1 MRLANIN
8 GRAAIVSPDGRSVDV
23 EAATDG
29 DVSSDPMEA
38 LAALDRLS
46 SIEVPADAPTVAVE
60 ALGAPVPR
68 PQKILGAGIN
78 YFLHA
83 KEAGFDL
90 PDQPLFFSKLPSALC
105 GPNDPIVIPGGRGQ
119 VDWEA
124 ELVVV
129 IGRTASRVGEADA
142 WSYVA
147 GLTAGQ
153 DISDREEQFRSLRQ
167 FTMGKSF
174 DTFAPLGPV
183 LVTPDEFA
191 NRDDIGIRCWI
202 DGELVQD
209 GRTSDCIFSIAQLIA
224 WVSQIS
230 TLEPGDLIFTGTPS
244 GVGYIRTPPRFL
256 AAGEMLETEIEGIG
270 RLDNRCVSGPA
281 YVSRTYAHV
290 ETVTA

>member
-8 GRAAIVSPDGRSVDV
+8 GRAAVVSLDGRWVDI
-23 EAATDG
+23 EQATDG

-38 LAALDRLS
+38 LTALTRIAS
-46 SIEVPADAPTVAVE
+46 VEVPHYAPTVVPE
-60 ALGAPVPR
+60 ELRPPVPR

-105 GPNDPIVIPGGRGQ
+105 GPNDPIVIPDGRGQ

-129 IGRTASRVGEADA
+129 IGRTASRVDETDA

-183 LVTPDEFA
+183 VVTPDEFG
-191 NRDDIGIRCWI
+191 NRDDVGIRCWI

-209 GRTSDCIFSIAQLIA
+209 GRTSDCIFSVAQLIA

-244 GVGYIRTPPRFL
+244 GVGYIRQPPRFL
-256 AAGEMLETEIEGIG
+256 AAGETLQTEVEGIG
-270 RLDNRCVSGPA
+270 RLENRCVAGPA
-281 YVSRTYAHV
+281 YVSRTYGHV
-290 ETVTA
+290 EPLPA

>member
-8 GRAAIVSPDGRSVDV
+8 GRAADRLRPNGRSVDV

-38 LAALDRLS
+38 LAALDRLA
-46 SIEVPADAPTVAVE
+46 SIEVPADAPMVAAE
-60 ALGAPVPR
+60 DLGAPVPR

-105 GPNDPIVIPGGRGQ
+105 GPNDPIVIPDGRGQ

-129 IGRTASRVGEADA
+129 IGRTASRVDEADA

-191 NRDDIGIRCWI
+191 NRDDVGIRCWI

-224 WVSQIS
+224 WVSQS
-230 TLEPGDLIFTGTPS
+230 ARSSPATSSSRARRPASATS
-244 GVGYIRTPPRFL
+244 ARRRASS
-256 AAGEMLETEIEGIG
+256 AAGETLETEIEGIG
-270 RLDNRCVSGPA
+270 VSATVACPARRTSVGPTRT
-281 YVSRTYAHV
+281 SRR
-290 ETVTA
+290 

>member
-8 GRAAIVSPDGRSVDV
+8 GRAAVVSPDGRWVDV

-29 DVSSDPMEA
+29 DVSSDPM
-38 LAALDRLS
+38 AALPELPRLA
-46 SIEVPADAPTVAVE
+46 SIEVPANAPTVAAE
-60 ALGAPVPR
+60 ELRAPVPR

-90 PDQPLFFSKLPSALC
+90 PDQPLFFSKLPSAIC
-105 GPNDPIVIPGGRGQ
+105 GPTDPIVIPDGRGQ

-129 IGRTASRVGEADA
+129 IGRTASRVEEADA

-183 LVTPDEFA
+183 LVTPDEFT

-202 DGELVQD
+202 DGELAQD
-209 GRTSDCIFSIAQLIA
+209 GRTSDCIFSVAQLIA

-244 GVGYIRTPPRFL
+244 GVGYIRQPPRFL
-256 AAGEMLETEIEGIG
+256 AAGERLETEVEGIG
-270 RLDNRCVSGPA
+270 RLENRCVAGPA
-281 YVSRTYAHV
+281 YISRTYAHA
-290 ETVTA
+290 EPLTA